1 MSCIVYLCVLCI
13 FTLYFLSQF
22 FTKSHTFTSLHFYQ
36 STQEELVPLNDL
48 LADETCDELEEEDET
63 SGEDNYHSYMC
74 IHIHIYIHWH
84 HMSVVSVSN
93 PHEGNGVSL
102 TLFCRFSSCGVRN
115 LL

>member
-63 SGEDNYHSYMC
+63 SGEDSYHSYMC
-74 IHIHIYIHWH
+74 IHTFIYLYI
-84 HMSVVSVSN
+84 
-93 PHEGNGVSL
+93 GTICL
-102 TLFCRFSSCGVRN
+102 
-115 LL
+115 